1 MSLQNLDSE
10 FKPLK
15 LELIIL
21 IDNDLELPGLPM
33 IKMGILFIK
42 QTSVVKTFY
51 LSEKFIAILSVDIF
65 SL

>member
-1 MSLQNLDSE
+1 MILNSGNCWQKLDSE

-21 IDNDLELPGLPM
+21 IERDFELPGFPM

-42 QTSVVKTFY
+42 HTKVVNTFY
-51 LSEKFIAILSVDIF
+51 LSEKLIAIL
-65 SL
+65 